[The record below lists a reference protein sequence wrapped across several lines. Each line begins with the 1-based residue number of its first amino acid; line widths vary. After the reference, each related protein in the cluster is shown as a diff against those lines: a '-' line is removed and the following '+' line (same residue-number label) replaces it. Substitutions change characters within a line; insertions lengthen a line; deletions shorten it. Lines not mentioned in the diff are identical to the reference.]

1 MGTNGY
7 RVYYFNGFYF
17 LYYSHY
23 DSYPRGL
30 GVEFSNEIPS
40 DPDEYQTYVAT
51 KKAELQSLLTHHDL
65 LDLGY
70 TQTWE
75 DEEDPDGSSID
86 RLSVMKTPPRLS
98 MAGFRVDYIYEIDLE
113 HHIFCIDGEP
123 LFDTRNMPHG
133 DEFLLYLGTDLYD
146 RICFSKTTPER
157 HRFKLPPPA
166 TVDCDILDTYDGYNV
181 QCIPDPHTLLRL
193 PVNLRPV
200 EQTRIRIMQIFIA
213 SLMLSMCN
221 QEGFGIRAVLSHSV
235 LNIIPTKL
243 RIICEMFS
251 NALLYAEEWRYSDS
265 VYEDCHSTQPWR
277 WILEEE
283 LCLLVVPRLDSE
295 SLLRAA
301 IVELVQAV
309 TSYFGT
315 EINSESAATGTSFH
329 GVIMSLYHISVV
341 RFEVVNSR
349 ENIQFRV
356 EHSPYMRFLPEDH
369 CCRQDTPGITALS
382 RLGQILHENTLRHK
396 LFTKNAA
403 YHKAAARNTSKFGE
417 IPLEIAHN
425 IAQHLPPYYL
435 RFFATIS
442 PACAGAAFEF
452 LLHPHFRDGSL
463 ANTMAYRFQ
472 LFQLNSLKENSVLL
486 QSHECSWYRVLPICG
501 PEVVLPTDSEEG
513 EDDDEDRISTLS
525 YRDLYFATFFAIDE
539 NGEQIKFLL
548 TALPRGFQPRFAF
561 RRLQDHDMAKE
572 NYLGMRRARYFWG
585 EFDVA
590 FAVGRRWCES
600 VL

>member
-17 LYYSHY
+17 LYYCHY

-40 DPDEYQTYVAT
+40 DPDEYQIYVAT

-65 LDLGY
+65 FNLGD
-70 TQTWE
+70 TQIWE
-75 DEEDPDGSSID
+75 DKEVPGKGQID
-86 RLSVMKTPPRLS
+86 QLFVMKTPPKLTT
-98 MAGFRVDYIYEIDLE
+98 AGHWVHYIYEIDLE
-113 HHIFCIDGEP
+113 HHIFCINGEP
-123 LFDTRNMPHG
+123 LFDTRNMPYG

-200 EQTRIRIMQIFIA
+200 EQTRVRIMQVFIA

-235 LNIIPTKL
+235 LNIITKL
-243 RIICEMFS
+243 RIICETFS
-251 NALLYAEEWRYSDS
+251 NALLYAEEWRYHDS
-265 VYEDCHSTQPWR
+265 VYEDRPQPWR
-277 WILEEE
+277 WILEDEF
-283 LCLLVVPRLDSE
+283 CLLAVPRLDSE
-295 SLLRAA
+295 PLLRAA

-315 EINSESAATGTSFH
+315 KTNSESAVTGTSFH
-329 GVIMSLYHISVV
+329 GVIMSLYHISIV
-341 RFEVVNSR
+341 RFEVVESP

-356 EHSPYMRFLPEDH
+356 EHTPYMTFLPEDH
-369 CCRQDTPGITALS
+369 CRRQDTPGITALS
-382 RLGQILHENTLRHK
+382 RLGQLLHENILRHK
-396 LFTKNAA
+396 LFTKNAT
-403 YHKAAARNTSKFGE
+403 YHKAASRNTSKNTSKLGV

-435 RFFATIS
+435 QFFATIS

-452 LLHPHFRDGSL
+452 LLHPHFRDGNV
-463 ANTMAYRFQ
+463 ANTMYYAFQ
-472 LFQLNSLKENSVLL
+472 SNSLKENSVLL
-486 QSHECSWYRVLPICG
+486 RCRECYWYRVLPICG
-501 PEVVLPTDSEEG
+501 PEVVFSIESDPDG
-513 EDDDEDRISTLS
+513 DDDEERISTLS
-525 YRDLYFATFFAIDE
+525 YRDLYFSTFFAVDE
-539 NGEQIKFLL
+539 NGEEIKFLL
-548 TALPRGFQPRFAF
+548 TAYPRGFQPRFAF
-561 RRLQDHDMAKE
+561 RRIQGHDLAKE
-572 NYLGMRRARYFWG
+572 NCMEIRKIRHFWH